1 MKITDL
7 LSEKAINLHGKASSK
22 EEAIIQLVDLMVE
35 NENIS
40 DKEAYKQ
47 AVLKREEEGT
57 TGIGEG
63 IAIPHGKTECS
74 RKTWIS
80 CHDYS
85 RWSGF

>member
-7 LSEKAINLHGKASSK
+7 LSEKAINLHGKANSK

-35 NENIS
+35 NENIN

-63 IAIPHGKTECS
+63 IAKEQQELVKELLFLTE
-74 RKTWIS
+74 KQMQWKNLV
-80 CHDYS
+80 
-85 RWSGF
+85 